1 MKIIVPMAG
10 TGNRFVQAGYTDPK
24 PLIKVMGKRVIEYI
38 LDAFLTRM
46 NLFSFAMKSICKK
59 QTWKKFYL
67 S

>member
-38 LDAFLTRM
+38 LDAFSDEDE
-46 NLFSFAMKSICKK
+46 FEEVVEES
-59 QTWKKFYL
+59 
-67 S
+67 